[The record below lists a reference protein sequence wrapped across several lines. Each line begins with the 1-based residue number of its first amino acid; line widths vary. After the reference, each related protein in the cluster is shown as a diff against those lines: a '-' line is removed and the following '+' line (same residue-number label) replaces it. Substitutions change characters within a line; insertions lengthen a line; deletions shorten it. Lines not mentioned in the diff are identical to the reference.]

1 MFISEFKSLLY
12 RPLIMLDQRKYSGHM
27 KIKTCFPIF
36 VIFFSLV
43 PNLGNSDE
51 KMLIEV
57 LVTIP
62 SNDCT
67 KRLEE
72 LPSSEG

>member
-51 KMLIEV
+51 KML
-57 LVTIP
+57 
-62 SNDCT
+62 T
-67 KRLEE
+67 KGT
-72 LPSSEG
+72 LPNLRKLSTNIRDN